1 MTFFTVVFLAAAFLA
16 AVLVTVVFL
25 EGDFFA
31 GVFFAGVF
39 FLEAA
44 GFLAAVFLA
53 GDFFLA
59 AESFRQ
65 ESPQS
70 ISAWVVSHDAGKRGG
85 TLVTEEESRYQK
97 ACKRAQCDMP
107 PGGCWGA
114 QHSQLADSGGI
125 MRQLLEGRLFCVVRH
140 SKKCLRG
147 RLSHF
152 FSGESGRAHLCMP
165 LCGKFSR
172 QHAIV
177 VV

>member
-59 AESFRQ
+59 AGSCRQ

-85 TLVTEEESRYQK
+85 TLVTEEESRYQLG
-97 ACKRAQCDMP
+97 KRPAREPNATCPPEDAGAHSIHIWQIWGNCAAITGGQVVPCCASSFEKMP
-107 PGGCWGA
+107 
-114 QHSQLADSGGI
+114 L
-125 MRQLLEGRLFCVVRH
+125 RQVV
-140 SKKCLRG
+140 SDD
-147 RLSHF
+147 F
-152 FSGESGRAHLCMP
+152 FSGESSRPP
-165 LCGKFSR
+165 L
-172 QHAIV
+172 HAPLWQV
-177 VV
+177 Q